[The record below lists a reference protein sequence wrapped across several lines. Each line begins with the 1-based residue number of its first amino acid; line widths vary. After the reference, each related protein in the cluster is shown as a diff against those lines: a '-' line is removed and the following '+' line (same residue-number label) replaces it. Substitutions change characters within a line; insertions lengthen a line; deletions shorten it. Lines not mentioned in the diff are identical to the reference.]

1 MSRKVLPFI
10 IVRVVR
16 VVGVVGVVGMIAGCA
31 TAPKLP
37 PAPKAKHNVI
47 ILVWDGLR
55 PDVIRAE
62 DTPNLARLRDAG
74 TDFTD
79 HHSIYPTFTMMNSAG
94 LATGAFPDTTG
105 YFGNTVWAPQASGND
120 SAGKPVDFR
129 QPVFTEDYGILDA
142 IAKQVG
148 NLLTVD
154 TLFSAAQRAGIV
166 TAAVGKNGA
175 AYLQDSQRGGIVVD
189 EKTVIPLEL
198 ARELVAA
205 GLVLPATA
213 PNAFPPSALTLSEK
227 NGNPIDF
234 KPPQR
239 LADGV
244 STDPTDDSGSRYTA
258 GTEVLV
264 ALYLG
269 QVLPQKHPRL
279 SVVWLRDPDSTQHQY
294 GLNTTN
300 VHAALRANDAILG
313 RLLAKIEELGEKD
326 VTDVIVVS
334 DHGHS
339 DVAGPE
345 ELFPL
350 RAVRAGELG
359 DVDPKNG
366 VSTSGL
372 VRLADLLRR
381 GGFTAFD
388 GLGCTYLPGS
398 TGIRKDGSLVY
409 PARVDADGKTCGK
422 EGQKYQVAAM
432 KVPAELP
439 PHSLVLAVNGGSDY
453 VYVPEHDAELVKKTV
468 RFLQER
474 SEIGA
479 IFVDDRYGRIPGT
492 MSLGTI
498 HAENAAGR
506 NPDIIVSYDYDEN
519 RVIGGI
525 RGVEMAGTLG
535 GATYRG
541 MHGSFSPRDVHATL
555 IGFGPDFRAGWK
567 DTLPSSN
574 VDVAPTVARILGIAL
589 PKAQGRALLEAVPD
603 GPPVADYQVALD
615 VLHPAA
621 PATGLTVRLPTD
633 PDGKDVA
640 PGVTTYNFA
649 IETHTVTFDGKTYR
663 YFDRA
668 KATRK

>member
-1 MSRKVLPFI
+1 MYRKVLPL
-10 IVRVVR
+10 IVA
-16 VVGVVGVVGMIAGCA
+16 GLIAGCA

-37 PAPKAKHNVI
+37 PAPVAKRNVI

-55 PDVIRAE
+55 PDVVRAE
-62 DTPNLARLRDAG
+62 DTPNLVKLRETG
-74 TDFTD
+74 TEFTA
-79 HHSIYPTFTMMNSAG
+79 HHSIYPTFTMMNAAG
-94 LATGAFPDTTG
+94 FATGAYPGTTG
-105 YFGNTVWAPQASGND
+105 YFGNTVWSPAASGSD
-120 SAGKPVDFR
+120 SGGKPVDFR
-129 QPVFTEDYGILDA
+129 QPVFSEDYGILDA
-142 IAKQVG
+142 IQKQVG
-148 NLLTVD
+148 SLLTVD
-154 TLFSAAQRAGIV
+154 TLFAVAQRAGMV

-175 AYLQDSQRGGIVVD
+175 AYLQDTARGGIVVD
-189 EKTVIPLEL
+189 EKTVIPIEL

-205 GLVLPATA
+205 GQALPATA
-213 PNAFPPSALTLSEK
+213 PNAYPQGALTLGEK

-244 STDPTDDSGSRYTA
+244 SADPTDESGSRYTA

-264 ALYLG
+264 QLYLA

-294 GLNTTN
+294 GLNTPN
-300 VHAALRANDAILG
+300 VHAALKANDAILG
-313 RLLAKIEELGEKD
+313 RLLARIEELGEKD
-326 VTDVIVVS
+326 TTDLIIVS

-350 RAVRAGELG
+350 RAVRGGELG
-359 DVDPKNG
+359 DVDPARG
-366 VSTSGL
+366 VSSSGL

-381 GGFTAFD
+381 GGFSAAFD

-398 TGIRKDGSLVY
+398 TGIKKDGSLVY
-409 PARVDADGKTCGK
+409 PPQVDADGKTCGK

-439 PHSLVLAVNGGSDY
+439 PHSLVVAVNGGSDY
-453 VYVPEHDAELVKKTV
+453 IYVPDHDAELVRKTI

-474 SEIGA
+474 SEIGS
-479 IFVDDRYGRIPGT
+479 IFVDDKYGKIPGA
-492 MSLGTI
+492 MPLSTI
-498 HAENAAGR
+498 NAENAAGR
-506 NPDIIVSYDYDEN
+506 NPDILISYDYDEN
-519 RVIGGI
+519 RIIGGI
-525 RGVEMAGTLG
+525 RGVEMAGTLN

-555 IGFGPDFRAGWK
+555 IGFGPDFRAGFK

-574 VDVAPTVARILGIAL
+574 VDVAPTVARILGVAL
-589 PKAQGRALLEAVPD
+589 PAAQGRALLEAVPE
-603 GPPVADYQVALD
+603 GPAIADYQVALD

-649 IETHTVTFDGKTYR
+649 VETHTVTFDGKSYR

-668 KATRK
+668 KVTRK